1 MVEIKMSNPAGLGKP
16 LGPYSQISRVKASE
30 FVFLAGQTATDQ
42 DGKIVGADDFEAQCK
57 QVFANI
63 EIALQSVGATWSNV
77 IHFTNYLVKREDQP
91 RFVKYRLSVFPTMF
105 PNAAYP
111 PNTILFIDKLLTR
124 NFWSKSRRLRRS
136 EVVAVEG
143 GARNWVLGPVPANG
157 RVIAGSFLSRR
168 ECPFTL
174 A

>member
-111 PNTILFIDKLLTR
+111 PNTILFIDKLLHKE
-124 NFWSKSRRLRRS
+124 FLV
-136 EVVAVEG
+136 EVQA
-143 GARNWVLGPVPANG
+143 
-157 RVIAGSFLSRR
+157 IA
-168 ECPFTL
+168 
-174 A
+174 AI

>member
-30 FVFLAGQTATDQ
+30 FIFLAGQTATDQ

-57 QVFANI
+57 QVFGNI
-63 EIALQSVGATWSNV
+63 EIALHSVGATWSNV

-105 PNAAYP
+105 PMRPIRRIRSCLSTSFYTKNS
-111 PNTILFIDKLLTR
+111 
-124 NFWSKSRRLRRS
+124 WSKSRRLRRS

-143 GARNWVLGPVPANG
+143 GARNWILGPVPANG
-157 RVIAGSFLSRR
+157 EHRLF
-168 ECPFTL
+168 
-174 A
+174 